1 MPYLYIHL
9 HPDSLP
15 DTQPDRPSLK
25 EIVTELNAH
34 DQKWNV
40 EINWFDIGIQ
50 LDINDDTL
58 RYIRHSNHDEGPM
71 GAHHDDRSFRDMI
84 AEWLKQKSPS
94 ITWLRLVNALKL
106 SNCPEFADQLRSKY
120 CKCKY
125 LFGSSYHSNVMFNL
139 Y

>member
-1 MPYLYIHL
+1 MPYLYNVIHL

-25 EIVTELNAH
+25 VIVADLNAYNKNW
-34 DQKWNV
+34 DV
-40 EINWFDIGIQ
+40 ERNWFDIGIQ
-50 LDINDDTL
+50 LDIDDDTL
-58 RYIRHSNHDEGPM
+58 RYIRRSNHDEGPA

-106 SNCPEFADQLRSKY
+106 SNCPEFADRLRSKY
-120 CKCKY
+120 CKHLLY
-125 LFGSSYHSNVMFNL
+125 LFGSSYIVM
-139 Y
+139 